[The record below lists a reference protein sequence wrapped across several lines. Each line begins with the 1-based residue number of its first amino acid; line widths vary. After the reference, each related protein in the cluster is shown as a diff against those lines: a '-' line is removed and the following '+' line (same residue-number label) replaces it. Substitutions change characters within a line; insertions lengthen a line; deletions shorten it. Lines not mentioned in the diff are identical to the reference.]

1 MRTEEGHRPLTHAQP
16 GVRVAPGRLTPLL
29 LVLCAAGAAGCRPEP
44 ASPAAALRATETVIG
59 RALWQGQDMLLT
71 DAPALVAIDRAT
83 GAIAY
88 TAIEVP
94 SPSTFAPWGL
104 AEADGELFT
113 ISEFVR
119 LMRVTPDGSI
129 AEVATLERPVANL
142 IDLPGGMAAQ
152 LSSEPDGTPLVVAL
166 GGSGRMSALES
177 PARVDL
183 GLAPAEESLLHLLAC
198 STPPRVVCWLPH
210 DSRLLVFD
218 NAALAEAAVL
228 EGLEPIPAATF
239 ISRLDRRVITDAV
252 AADDGRFV
260 VLHEGPTG
268 STQQI
273 TTFDPR
279 GSRLTSVPAPEPLRM
294 LVASEGDEVLV
305 IGRNGQ
311 ASRVQRP

>member
-1 MRTEEGHRPLTHAQP
+1 
-16 GVRVAPGRLTPLL
+16 
-29 LVLCAAGAAGCRPEP
+29 
-44 ASPAAALRATETVIG
+44 
-59 RALWQGQDMLLT
+59 MLLT
-71 DAPALVAIDRAT
+71 DAPALVAVDRAT
-83 GAIAY
+83 GTIAY

-94 SPSTFAPWGL
+94 SDTAFAPWGL
-104 AEADGELFT
+104 AEAGGELFT

-129 AEVATLERPVANL
+129 AEVAAIERPVANL
-142 IDLPGGMAAQ
+142 IDLPDGMAAQ
-152 LSSEPDGTPLVVAL
+152 LSSEPDGAPLVVAL
-166 GGSGRMSALES
+166 DSGGRMSMLES

-183 GLAPAEESLLHLLAC
+183 GLTPAEESLLHLLAC

-218 NAALAEAAVL
+218 SGALAEAPVL
-228 EGLEPIPAATF
+228 EGLEPVPAATF

-260 VLHEGPTG
+260 VLHEGRTE
-268 STQQI
+268 SSQQI

-279 GSRLTSVPAPEPLRM
+279 GRRLTSIPAPEPLRV
-294 LVASEGDEVLV
+294 LVATEGDEILV

-311 ASRVQRP
+311 ASRIRRP